1 MHCPREGEFFLI
13 FQVFGRGLYLFF
25 PVTAS
30 SAYYRCITCV
40 ESMLDMLT
48 ITQIIVP
55 EVSLLSEVRV
65 RLTSTT
71 HSRSV

>member
-13 FQVFGRGLYLFF
+13 FQVFGRGLYLFLS
-25 PVTAS
+25 VT
-30 SAYYRCITCV
+30 AYYRCITCL

-55 EVSLLSEVRV
+55 EVSLLSEARV